1 MVFLRKIEYM
11 PRGRDK
17 DLIKRRDEALCRRY
31 YYWTEVQR
39 LRFDDALKVLS
50 NEEFFISEERIM
62 AIIRRKCKELDD
74 IAVTVPTRIKKPRL
88 TLKQLELFSD
98 EAGESIS
105 ALRKTV

>member
-1 MVFLRKIEYM
+1 MS
-11 PRGRDK
+11 RGRDK

-50 NEEFFISEERIM
+50 KEEFFISEERIM

-74 IAVTVPTRIKKPRL
+74 LAVSIPARIKKPRL

-98 EAGESIS
+98 DAGESIS
-105 ALRKTV
+105 AFRKTV

>member
-1 MVFLRKIEYM
+1 M

-17 DLIKRRDEALCRRY
+17 ELIKRRDEALCRRY
-31 YYWTEVQR
+31 YYWTEKQR

-50 NEEFFISEERIM
+50 KEEFFISEERIL

-74 IAVTVPTRIKKPRL
+74 IAISIPARIKKPRL

-105 ALRKTV
+105 ALRKKV

>member
-1 MVFLRKIEYM
+1 M

-50 NEEFFISEERIM
+50 KEEFFLSEERIM
-62 AIIRRKCKELDD
+62 SIIRKKCKELEG
-74 IAVTVPTRIKKPRL
+74 IALTVPARIKKPRL
-88 TLKQLELFSD
+88 TLKQLELFCD
-98 EAGESIS
+98 DAGESIS
-105 ALRKTV
+105 ALRKMG

>member
-1 MVFLRKIEYM
+1 M

-74 IAVTVPTRIKKPRL
+74 IAVSIPARIKKPRL

>member
-1 MVFLRKIEYM
+1 M

-17 DLIKRRDEALCRRY
+17 ELIKRRDEALCRRY
-31 YYWTEVQR
+31 YYWTEKQR

-50 NEEFFISEERIM
+50 KEEFFISEERIL
-62 AIIRRKCKELDD
+62 AIIRHKCKELDD
-74 IAVTVPTRIKKPRL
+74 IALSIPARIKKPRL

-105 ALRKTV
+105 ALRKKV

>member
-1 MVFLRKIEYM
+1 M

-50 NEEFFISEERIM
+50 KEEFFISEERIL

-74 IAVTVPTRIKKPRL
+74 IAVSIPARIKKPRL

>member
-1 MVFLRKIEYM
+1 M

-17 DLIKRRDEALCRRY
+17 ELIKRRDEALCRRY
-31 YYWTEVQR
+31 YYWTEKQR

-50 NEEFFISEERIM
+50 KEEFFISEERIL

-74 IAVTVPTRIKKPRL
+74 IALSIPTRIKKPRL

-105 ALRKTV
+105 ALRKKV

>member
-1 MVFLRKIEYM
+1 MS
-11 PRGRDK
+11 RGRDK

-50 NEEFFISEERIM
+50 KEEFFISEERIM

-74 IAVTVPTRIKKPRL
+74 LAVSIPARIKKPRL

-98 EAGESIS
+98 DAGESIS

>member
-1 MVFLRKIEYM
+1 M

-50 NEEFFISEERIM
+50 KEEFFISEERIL

-74 IAVTVPTRIKKPRL
+74 ITVSIPARIKKPRL

>member
-1 MVFLRKIEYM
+1 M

-17 DLIKRRDEALCRRY
+17 ELIKRRDEALCRRY
-31 YYWTEVQR
+31 YYWTEKQR

-50 NEEFFISEERIM
+50 KEEFFISEERIL

-74 IAVTVPTRIKKPRL
+74 IALSIPARIKKPRL

-98 EAGESIS
+98 EAGESNS
-105 ALRKTV
+105 ALRKKV

>member
-1 MVFLRKIEYM
+1 M

-62 AIIRRKCKELDD
+62 NIIRRKCKELDN
-74 IAVTVPTRIKKPRL
+74 IKVTPPVRIKKPRL
-88 TLKQLELFSD
+88 TLKQLELFCD

-105 ALRKTV
+105 AFRRSV

>member
-1 MVFLRKIEYM
+1 M
-11 PRGRDK
+11 PKGRDK
-17 DLIKRRDEALCRRY
+17 ELIKRRDEALCRRY
-31 YYWTEVQR
+31 YYWTEIQR

-88 TLKQLELFSD
+88 TLKQLELFRD

-105 ALRKTV
+105 ALRKTI

>member
-1 MVFLRKIEYM
+1 M

-17 DLIKRRDEALCRRY
+17 ELIKRRDEALCRRY

-39 LRFDDALKVLS
+39 LRFDNALKVLS
-50 NEEFFISEERIM
+50 KEEFFISEERIL

-74 IAVTVPTRIKKPRL
+74 IAVSIPARIKKPRL

-105 ALRKTV
+105 ALRKKV

>member
-1 MVFLRKIEYM
+1 M

-17 DLIKRRDEALCRRY
+17 ELIKRRDEALCRRY
-31 YYWTEVQR
+31 YYWTEKQR

-50 NEEFFISEERIM
+50 KEEFFISEERIL

-74 IAVTVPTRIKKPRL
+74 IAFSIPARIKKPRL

>member
-1 MVFLRKIEYM
+1 M

-17 DLIKRRDEALCRRY
+17 ELIKRRDEALCRRY

-50 NEEFFISEERIM
+50 KEEFFISEERIL

-74 IAVTVPTRIKKPRL
+74 IAVSIPVRIKKPRL

>member
-1 MVFLRKIEYM
+1 MQKIVYM

-17 DLIKRRDEALCRRY
+17 ELIKRRDEALCRRY

-50 NEEFFISEERIM
+50 KEEFFISEERIL

-74 IAVTVPTRIKKPRL
+74 IAVSIPARIKKPRL

>member
-1 MVFLRKIEYM
+1 M

-17 DLIKRRDEALCRRY
+17 ELIKRRDEALCRRY

-39 LRFDDALKVLS
+39 LRFDNALKVLS
-50 NEEFFISEERIM
+50 KEEFFISEERIL

-74 IAVTVPTRIKKPRL
+74 IAVSIPARIKKPRL

>member
-1 MVFLRKIEYM
+1 M

-17 DLIKRRDEALCRRY
+17 ELIKRRDEALCRRY

-50 NEEFFISEERIM
+50 KEEFFISEERIL

-74 IAVTVPTRIKKPRL
+74 IAISIPARIKKPRL

-105 ALRKTV
+105 ALRKKV

>member
-1 MVFLRKIEYM
+1 M

-17 DLIKRRDEALCRRY
+17 ELIKRRDEALCRRY

-39 LRFDDALKVLS
+39 LRFDYALKVLS
-50 NEEFFISEERIM
+50 KEEFFISEERIL

-74 IAVTVPTRIKKPRL
+74 IAVSIPARIKKPRL

>member
-1 MVFLRKIEYM
+1 M

-17 DLIKRRDEALCRRY
+17 ELIKRRDEALCRRY
-31 YYWTEVQR
+31 YYWTEKQR

-50 NEEFFISEERIM
+50 KEEFFISEERIL

-74 IAVTVPTRIKKPRL
+74 IALSIPARIKKPRL
-88 TLKQLELFSD
+88 TFKQLELFSD

-105 ALRKTV
+105 ALRKKV

>member
-1 MVFLRKIEYM
+1 M
-11 PRGRDK
+11 PRGRNK
-17 DLIKRRDEALCRRY
+17 ELIKRRDEALCRRY

-50 NEEFFISEERIM
+50 KEEFFISEERIL

-74 IAVTVPTRIKKPRL
+74 IAVSIPARIKKPRL

>member
-1 MVFLRKIEYM
+1 M

-50 NEEFFISEERIM
+50 KEEFFLSEERIM
-62 AIIRRKCKELDD
+62 SIIRKKCKELED
-74 IAVTVPTRIKKPRL
+74 IALTVPARIK
-88 TLKQLELFSD
+88 TEIDSQ
-98 EAGESIS
+98 A
-105 ALRKTV
+105 A

>member
-1 MVFLRKIEYM
+1 M

-17 DLIKRRDEALCRRY
+17 ELIKRRDEALCRRY

-50 NEEFFISEERIM
+50 KEEFFISEERIL

-74 IAVTVPTRIKKPRL
+74 IAVSIPARIKKSRL

>member
-1 MVFLRKIEYM
+1 M

-50 NEEFFISEERIM
+50 KEEFFISEERIL

-74 IAVTVPTRIKKPRL
+74 ISVSIPARIKKPRL